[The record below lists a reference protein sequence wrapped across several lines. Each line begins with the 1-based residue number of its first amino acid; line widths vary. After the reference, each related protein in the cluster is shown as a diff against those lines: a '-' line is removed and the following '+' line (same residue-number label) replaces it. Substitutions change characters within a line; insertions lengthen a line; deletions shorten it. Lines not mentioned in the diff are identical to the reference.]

1 MSERIDSVP
10 YPPRGLSREEAAR
23 YVGIGATTFDRLIE
37 EGKMPR
43 PLRLGKRVIWD
54 RLKLEA
60 AFSDLDEDRE
70 NFIDRALRLAGRAR

>member
-1 MSERIDSVP
+1 M
-10 YPPRGLSREEAAR
+10 SREEAAR
-23 YVGIGATTFDRLIE
+23 YIGVGTTTFDRLIN

-43 PLRLGKRVIWD
+43 PLRVGKRVLWD

-70 NFIDRALRLAGRAR
+70 NYFDAALRLNRRSRHPNR